1 MQSTKPIIADCL
13 KLFLNVF
20 LKSEKIKECFSK
32 VYFLITLVSPAVAGP
47 IRIINIRT
55 QILPEIN
62 AAFVLKIL
70 LTKQIHARTNGI
82 KKIEYSIFAS
92 INFQNLRM
100 KISPKSLKP
109 FFLGAFFDI
118 PAPELSYC
126 LLKKPN

>member
-1 MQSTKPIIADCL
+1 MVMPTLRTIAIIKYIILPYIDAILGYIYRPETIDTAAMQSTKPIIADCL

-62 AAFVLKIL
+62 AVFVLKIL

-82 KKIEYSIFAS
+82 KKIE
-92 INFQNLRM
+92 
-100 KISPKSLKP
+100 
-109 FFLGAFFDI
+109 
-118 PAPELSYC
+118 
-126 LLKKPN
+126 